1 MDGAWSV
8 AAVRRAESQL
18 MALLP
23 PGALMQRAAAGLT
36 AECARILK
44 QQRHKRRRSGVYG
57 STVIVL
63 AGPGDNGGD
72 ALFAGA
78 RLAQRGA
85 RVFAVPV
92 MGDRVHPIA
101 AAALTRAGGRLVAN
115 PPAECDLLLDGI
127 LGIGGR
133 PGLPGRAID
142 QLSHIDADTIVAV
155 DVPSGVD
162 VDTGAVPASAVTA
175 DVTVAF
181 GARKPCHVLGRAAL
195 LTGRLAF
202 VDIGLAPF
210 LDPHPAVRVARDS
223 DIAEWWHM
231 PGPDDDKYTRGV
243 VGIAAGSERYPGAAV
258 LSTGGALAGP
268 SGYVRYAGSAA
279 EYVRRRHPEVVC
291 TQEVKEAGRVQ
302 AWLAGPGFGTDE
314 AALAELR
321 HVLVSPAPAVLDAD
335 ALTLIGEYPS
345 VLSSRE
351 APVIL
356 TPHDREYE
364 RLYGSRPAEDRGA
377 AAAALAKRLNCT
389 VLLKGHHTVVA
400 SSDGE
405 VWANPTGR
413 PQLATAGAGDVL
425 AGFMASL
432 LASGMDS
439 VRAAVAAAF
448 LHGRAGGIAAEGHR
462 TVTATDVAKAL
473 PSAVGEVLSR
483 AVAEAGQQRR

>member
-1 MDGAWSV
+1 MDGAWSA
-8 AAVRRAESQL
+8 AAVRRAEAQL
-18 MALLP
+18 MAQLP
-23 PGALMQRAAAGLT
+23 PGTLMQRAAAGLAT
-36 AECARILK
+36 ECARLL
-44 QQRHKRRRSGVYG
+44 RERSPGRRRRGVYG
-57 STVIVL
+57 ATVTVL

-72 ALFAGA
+72 ALFAAA
-78 RLAQRGA
+78 RLAKRGA

-92 MGDRVHPIA
+92 MGERVHPVA

-115 PPAECDLLLDGI
+115 PPRRCDLLLDGV

-142 QLSHIDADTIVAV
+142 QLAAIDAGTVVAV

-181 GARKPCHVLGRAAL
+181 GSYKPCHVLGRAAL
-195 LTGRLAF
+195 HTGRLVL
-202 VDIGLAPF
+202 VDIGLGPH
-210 LDPHPAVRVARDS
+210 LDPHPAVRVARDG
-223 DIAEWWHM
+223 DLAAWWHE

-243 VGIAAGSERYPGAAV
+243 VGVAAGSEQYPGAAV
-258 LSTGGALAGP
+258 LATSGALAGP
-268 SGYVRYAGSAA
+268 AGYVRYAGTAA

-314 AALAELR
+314 ASLTELR
-321 HVLVSPAPAVLDAD
+321 HVLESPAPVVLDAD

-345 VLSSRE
+345 VLTQRE
-351 APVIL
+351 APVVL

-364 RLYGSRPAEDRGA
+364 RLYGSAPAEDRGA

-413 PQLATAGAGDVL
+413 PQLATAGSGDVL

-432 LASGMDS
+432 LASGMS
-439 VRAAVAAAF
+439 GTRAAVAAAY
-448 LHGRAGGIAAEGHR
+448 LHGRAGGIAATGHR
-462 TVTATDVAKAL
+462 TITATDVAKAL
-473 PSAVGEVLSR
+473 PQAVGETLS
-483 AVAEAGQQRR
+483 ATDTPGRRR

>member
-1 MDGAWSV
+1 MDGAWSA
-8 AAVRRAESQL
+8 AAVRRAEAQL
-18 MALLP
+18 MSKLP
-23 PGALMQRAAAGLT
+23 PGTLMQRAAAGLA
-36 AECARILK
+36 AECAALLK
-44 QQRHKRRRSGVYG
+44 QQRATRTARAGVYG

-72 ALFAGA
+72 ALFAAA

-92 MGDRVHPIA
+92 MGERVHPVA
-101 AAALTRAGGRLVAN
+101 AAALTRAGGRLVAE
-115 PPAECDLLLDGI
+115 PPRHCDLLLDGV

-142 QLSHIDADTIVAV
+142 QLSSIDADTIVAV

-181 GARKPCHVLGRAAL
+181 GSRKPCHVLGRAAL
-195 LTGRLAF
+195 LTGRLVL
-202 VDIGLAPF
+202 VDIGLLPH
-210 LDPHPAVRVARDS
+210 LDPHPAVRVAS
-223 DIAEWWHM
+223 EADIAQWWHR

-243 VGIAAGSERYPGAAV
+243 VGVAAGSEQYPGAAV
-258 LSTGGALAGP
+258 LSTSGALAGP
-268 SGYVRYAGSAA
+268 AGYVRYAGSAGDF
-279 EYVRRRHPEVVC
+279 VRRGHPEVVC
-291 TQEVKEAGRVQ
+291 TATVKEAGRAQ
-302 AWLAGPGFGTDE
+302 AWLAGPGLGTDE
-314 AALAELR
+314 AALGELR
-321 HVLVSPAPAVLDAD
+321 SVLDSPAPAVLDAD

-345 VLSSRE
+345 VLAQRD

-364 RLYGSRPAEDRGA
+364 RLYGSPPSEDRGA
-377 AAAALAKRLNCT
+377 AAAVLAKRLNCT

-400 SSDGE
+400 SSDGV

-413 PQLATAGAGDVL
+413 PQLATAGSGDVL

-432 LASGMDS
+432 LASGMDA
-439 VRAAVAAAF
+439 VRAAVAAAY
-448 LHGRAGGIAAEGHR
+448 LHGRAGGIAGRNHR
-462 TVTATDVAKAL
+462 TITASDVARAL
-473 PSAVGEVLSR
+473 PGAVGDVLS
-483 AVAEAGQQRR
+483 AAGAPARRR

>member
-1 MDGAWSV
+1 MNGAWSA
-8 AAVRRAESQL
+8 AAVRRAEAHLMSQ
-18 MALLP
+18 LP
-23 PGALMQRAAAGLT
+23 PGTLMQRAATGLA
-36 AECARILK
+36 AECARLLSE
-44 QQRHKRRRSGVYG
+44 RGPGRRGGVYG

-72 ALFAGA
+72 ALYAAA
-78 RLAQRGA
+78 RLARRGA

-92 MGDRVHPIA
+92 MGDRVHPLA
-101 AAALTRAGGRLVAN
+101 AAALTRAGGRLVAR
-115 PPAECDLLLDGI
+115 PPDRCDLLLDGV

-142 QLSHIDADTIVAV
+142 QLARIDAGVVVAV

-181 GARKPCHVLGRAAL
+181 GSRKPCHVLGRAAL
-195 LTGRLAF
+195 LTGRLVF
-202 VDIGLAPF
+202 VDIGLGPF
-210 LDPHPAVRVARDS
+210 LDPHPAVRVAEEA
-223 DIAEWWHM
+223 DIADWWRL

-243 VGIAAGSERYPGAAV
+243 VGVAAGSERYPGAAV
-258 LSTGGALAGP
+258 LATAGALAGP
-268 SGYVRYAGSAA
+268 AGYVRYAGAA
-279 EYVRRRHPEVVC
+279 VESVRRRHPEVVC
-291 TQEVKEAGRVQ
+291 TPTPKEAGRVQ

-314 AALAELR
+314 AALEALGE
-321 HVLVSPAPAVLDAD
+321 VLVSPAPVVLDAD

-345 VLSSRE
+345 VLSRRE
-351 APVIL
+351 APVVL

-364 RLYGSRPAEDRGA
+364 RLYGSPPAEDRSA

-389 VLLKGHHTVVA
+389 VLLKGHHSVVA
-400 SSDGE
+400 SSDGA

-413 PQLATAGAGDVL
+413 PQLATAGSGDVL

-432 LASGMDS
+432 LASGMDG

-448 LHGRAGGIAAEGHR
+448 LHGRAGGVAAAGHR
-462 TVTATDVAKAL
+462 TVTASDVARAL
-473 PSAVGEVLSR
+473 PGAVGEVLSR
-483 AVAEAGQQRR
+483 AR

>member
-1 MDGAWSV
+1 
-8 AAVRRAESQL
+8 
-18 MALLP
+18 
-23 PGALMQRAAAGLT
+23 MQRAAAGLA
-36 AECARILK
+36 AECARLL
-44 QQRHKRRRSGVYG
+44 RERAPGRRGGVYG
-57 STVIVL
+57 STVTVL

-72 ALFAGA
+72 ALYAAA
-78 RLAQRGA
+78 RLARRGA

-92 MGDRVHPIA
+92 MGDRVHPLA
-101 AAALTRAGGRLVAN
+101 AAALTRAGGRLVAQ
-115 PPAECDLLLDGI
+115 PPAHCDLLLDGV

-142 QLSHIDADTIVAV
+142 QLSAIEAGIIVAV

-181 GARKPCHVLGRAAL
+181 GSRKPCHVLGRAAL
-195 LTGRLAF
+195 LTGRLVF
-202 VDIGLAPF
+202 VDIGLAPY
-210 LDPHPAVRVARDS
+210 LDPHPSVRVADEG
-223 DIAEWWHM
+223 DIARWWHR

-243 VGIAAGSERYPGAAV
+243 VGVAAGSEQYPGAAV
-258 LSTGGALAGP
+258 LATAGALAGP
-268 SGYVRYAGSAA
+268 TGYVRFAGSATEA
-279 EYVRRRHPEVVC
+279 VRRRHPEVVC
-291 TQEVKEAGRVQ
+291 TPTVKEAGRVQ

-321 HVLVSPAPAVLDAD
+321 DVLVSPAPVVLDAD

-345 VLSSRE
+345 VLSRRE
-351 APVIL
+351 APVVL

-364 RLYGSRPAEDRGA
+364 RLYGSPPSEDRGA

-400 SSDGE
+400 SSDGA

-413 PQLATAGAGDVL
+413 PQLATAGSGDVL

-432 LASGMDS
+432 LASGMDG

-448 LHGRAGGIAAEGHR
+448 LHGRAGGIAAQGHR
-462 TVTATDVAKAL
+462 TVTASDVAKAL
-473 PSAVGEVLSR
+473 PGAVGQLLSSTSPR
-483 AVAEAGQQRR
+483 LRV

>member
-1 MDGAWSV
+1 
-8 AAVRRAESQL
+8 
-18 MALLP
+18 
-23 PGALMQRAAAGLT
+23 MQRAAAGLAT
-36 AECARILK
+36 ECARLLK
-44 QQRHKRRRSGVYG
+44 QRNRKRRNGTGTGVYG
-57 STVIVL
+57 ATVIVL

-72 ALFAGA
+72 ALFAAA
-78 RLAQRGA
+78 RLARRGA

-92 MGDRVHPIA
+92 MGERVHPVA
-101 AAALTRAGGRLVAN
+101 AAALTRAGGRLVAV
-115 PPAECDLLLDGI
+115 PPVHCDLLIDGI

-142 QLSHIDADTIVAV
+142 QLAHIDADTIVSV

-162 VDTGAVPASAVTA
+162 VDTGAVPANAVTA
-175 DVTVAF
+175 DVTV
-181 GARKPCHVLGRAAL
+181 
-195 LTGRLAF
+195 
-202 VDIGLAPF
+202 VDIGLGPF
-210 LDPHPAVRVARDS
+210 LDPHPAVRVARED
-223 DIAEWWHM
+223 DIAAWWHL

-243 VGIAAGSERYPGAAV
+243 VGVAAGSERYPGAAV
-258 LSTGGALAGP
+258 LATGGALAGP
-268 SGYVRYAGSAA
+268 SGYVRYAGTAA

-314 AALAELR
+314 TALTELR
-321 HVLVSPAPAVLDAD
+321 NVLASPAPAVLDAD

-345 VLSSRE
+345 VLSRRE
-351 APVIL
+351 APVVL

-364 RLYGSRPAEDRGA
+364 RLYGSPPAEDRGA

-413 PQLATAGAGDVL
+413 PQLATAGSGDVL

-432 LASGMDS
+432 LSSGMDAAK
-439 VRAAVAAAF
+439 AAVAAAF

-462 TVTATDVAKAL
+462 TITATDVAKAL
-473 PSAVGEVLSR
+473 PSAIGEVLSR
-483 AVAEAGQQRR
+483 AAAQAGAKRP

>member
-1 MDGAWSV
+1 M
-8 AAVRRAESQL
+8 SQV
-18 MALLP
+18 P
-23 PGALMQRAAAGLT
+23 PGTLMQRAAAGLA
-36 AECARILK
+36 AECAQVLK
-44 QQRHKRRRSGVYG
+44 KRSLERRNGISPIGSGVYG
-57 STVIVL
+57 ATVIVL

-72 ALFAGA
+72 ALFAAA

-92 MGDRVHPIA
+92 MGDRVHPAA
-101 AAALTRAGGRLVAN
+101 AAALTRAGGRLVEQ
-115 PPAECDLLLDGI
+115 PPDHCHLLIDGV

-133 PGLPGRAID
+133 PGLPGRALD
-142 QLSHIDADTIVAV
+142 QLGRIEAETVVAV

-162 VDTGAVPASAVTA
+162 VDTGAVAGSAVTA
-175 DVTVAF
+175 DVTVTF

-195 LTGRLAF
+195 LTGRLVF
-202 VDIGLAPF
+202 IDIGLAPF
-210 LDPHPAVRVARDS
+210 LDPHPAVRVAS
-223 DIAEWWHM
+223 NPDIAQWWHR

-258 LSTGGALAGP
+258 LATGGALAGP

-314 AALAELR
+314 VALAELR

-345 VLSSRE
+345 VLTQRE
-351 APVIL
+351 APVVL

-364 RLYGSRPAEDRGA
+364 RLYGSLPAEDRGA

-413 PQLATAGAGDVL
+413 PQLATAGSGDVL
-425 AGFMASL
+425 GGFLASL

-439 VRAAVAAAF
+439 VHAAVAAAF
-448 LHGRAGGIAAEGHR
+448 IHGRAGGIAGAGHR
-462 TVTATDVAKAL
+462 TVTASDVARAL
-473 PSAVGEVLSR
+473 PGAVGVVLTKGETPEPHR
-483 AVAEAGQQRR
+483 